1 MLMPKKPSI
10 SEALP
15 PEKEPRAAKHMM
27 ASCLWFALLLLGVCS
42 RLAAADNAVP
52 QISPDELEHLLATIK
67 PQKVE
72 SPWREIPWLTN
83 VTEAR
88 RKAIA
93 EDKPLV
99 IFTAADG
106 SPLSRT

>member
-1 MLMPKKPSI
+1 MSAKFFLPVLLIVATSSTPGHAG
-10 SEALP
+10 EAI
-15 PEKEPRAAKHMM
+15 PE
-27 ASCLWFALLLLGVCS
+27 FS
-42 RLAAADNAVP
+42 RED
-52 QISPDELEHLLATIK
+52 SHRLLAIIK
-67 PQKVE
+67 PQKGE
-72 SPWREIPWLTN
+72 SPWREVPWLAN

-88 RKAIA
+88 RRAIA